1 MSDYTSDKIKELK
14 DFLNLP
20 IDEIFI
26 KTMGGDVQNQT
37 IYNIFSILKIMI
49 SILECMDEENK
60 SWLTK
65 NY

>member
-60 SWLTK
+60 S
-65 NY
+65 

>member
-37 IYNIFSILKIMI
+37 IYNIFSILKTMI
-49 SILECMDEENK
+49 NILESMDKENNQ
-60 SWLTK
+60 WHI
-65 NY
+65 

>member
-1 MSDYTSDKIKELK
+1 MTEYTDKIKELK

-37 IYNIFSILKIMI
+37 IYNIFSILKSIVE
-49 SILECMDEENK
+49 ILEYLDKKIEE
-60 SWLTK
+60 
-65 NY
+65 